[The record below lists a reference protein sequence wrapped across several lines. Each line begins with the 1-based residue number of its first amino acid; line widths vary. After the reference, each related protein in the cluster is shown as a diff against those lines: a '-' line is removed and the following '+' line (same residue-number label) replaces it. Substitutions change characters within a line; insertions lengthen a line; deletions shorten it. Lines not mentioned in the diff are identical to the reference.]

1 LNNLIFKPEIEK
13 YTININQ
20 GACMSKKTDSNSV
33 DVQDSSEK
41 KKFESRY
48 NPTILRECVQNSLD
62 ASEIMTKME
71 IKHRQTLKQYVL
83 KLMSDD
89 KAYYEVKGLY
99 LKNSR
104 RPKVNNKLEL
114 KLYLKNLELQGLVIN
129 EGDEFAISVEN
140 EMIILTKV

>member
-1 LNNLIFKPEIEK
+1 
-13 YTININQ
+13 
-20 GACMSKKTDSNSV
+20 MSKKTDSKSV

-114 KLYLKNLELQGLVIN
+114 KLYLKNLELQGLVVN
-129 EGDEFAISVEN
+129 EGDEFTISVEN

>member
-1 LNNLIFKPEIEK
+1 
-13 YTININQ
+13 
-20 GACMSKKTDSNSV
+20 MSKKTDSNSV

-48 NPTILRECVQNSLD
+48 NPTILRECIQNGLD

-114 KLYLKNLELQGLVIN
+114 KLYLKNLELQGLVVN
-129 EGDEFAISVEN
+129 EGDEFTISVEN